1 MVFGRNLFYKQLLL
15 ITKYT
20 DIKIGH
26 KLIFLI
32 LISDSHKQNNE
43 SINQGLKQ
51 WCSYQTYQTRPYLS
65 QLKFSCLKEIFQF
78 YRFLSIITWLSV
90 KSLRRGIQW
99 PIFVNPVLNQLI
111 VKPWVMHE
119 RFCLDNKFGRNLFS
133 FERNLTRL
141 LVIVAIKVKSN
152 YYRGQ

>member
-51 WCSYQTYQTRPYLS
+51 
-65 QLKFSCLKEIFQF
+65 
-78 YRFLSIITWLSV
+78 
-90 KSLRRGIQW
+90 
-99 PIFVNPVLNQLI
+99 
-111 VKPWVMHE
+111 
-119 RFCLDNKFGRNLFS
+119 
-133 FERNLTRL
+133 
-141 LVIVAIKVKSN
+141 
-152 YYRGQ
+152 